1 MYINFYVC
9 MPTLPS
15 DPLREEVGL
24 NVQTLSPTPRDQTP
38 VVPLIRYM
46 TWCKYLDLSYQG
58 FLIFRI
64 VVNQMDL
71 KYICI
76 FFSNRVVSLV

>member
-1 MYINFYVC
+1 MYINFYVY

-46 TWCKYLDLSYQG
+46 TWSK
-58 FLIFRI
+58 
-64 VVNQMDL
+64 
-71 KYICI
+71 
-76 FFSNRVVSLV
+76 